1 MILWSV
7 KQTFLSIEE
16 EMLRLNGNVVLF
28 WNDFIT
34 LGIKQI
40 VRVLEIKVVIKE
52 RDSWKKLESL
62 SGHKEMGA
70 LE

>member
-1 MILWSV
+1 VENI
-7 KQTFLSIEE
+7 
-16 EMLRLNGNVVLF
+16 VLF

-34 LGIKQI
+34 LGIKQM
-40 VRVLEIKVVIKE
+40 VRVLGIKVVIKE
-52 RDSWKKLESL
+52 SWKKLESL